1 MNGQRSLSLRVQLI
15 YWRVDYGKSGLN
27 LNCLIWLI
35 LDRCLL
41 TTFTD
46 DSRVLVMIVTM
57 TNGWINVSDDVFIVV
72 DDDDGNGD
80 NITKE

>member
-1 MNGQRSLSLRVQLI
+1 
-15 YWRVDYGKSGLN
+15 
-27 LNCLIWLI
+27 
-35 LDRCLL
+35 
-41 TTFTD
+41 
-46 DSRVLVMIVTM
+46 MIVTM

>member
-15 YWRVDYGKSGLN
+15 YWRVYYGKSGLK
-27 LNCLIWLI
+27 LNCLTWLI